1 MNKNKIAVILTLLI
15 LSNIFTGGHVW
26 AQAKEATPAT
36 ERTVITGINVTD
48 NALEIKGTRHFAYT
62 IVRSSDPFRYVLEIP
77 DATIG
82 ISRDTLKSNSSLF
95 TEITPSQVDAP
106 RITAR
111 FEILLQSPSDIEPL
125 YIDNTLILKAKESEA
140 NVQEASSEPDST
152 EPAEAL
158 TENKEK
164 ESPGHDQEGQKTD
177 EKETLPKATEITD
190 IHFEQT
196 DSVIKIIVKGNGSMS
211 PSVYTLKNRI
221 VLDFP
226 DVAMKAAIPSTV
238 ISPVKGMRSG
248 KYKDNAR
255 LVIDAN
261 ELKDLDI
268 SSVKDIVIISL
279 GSPEL
284 AVSAKKE
291 EAPKPQPEEKKETA
305 IQKPPAEEPAE
316 SKEPELLVEG
326 KYTGKKISLDF
337 QDAEIVPILRLLADI
352 SGYNVVVNPDVKGKL
367 TMKLI
372 NVPWDQAL
380 DIILKTFSLGKV
392 VEGNILR
399 IAPLTVMARESKER
413 GEAMAA
419 EVTAE
424 PLQTKVF
431 PISYADVAVVE
442 AAIKNSKLLTARG
455 NISVDKRTSSMV
467 IKDAPSV
474 FPNIENLLATLDK
487 PIPQVMIETRIVEVT
502 TNDTYELGIRWGLNI
517 NPVNTL
523 SSLGGLPAL
532 GKGAFTGNNYLVDF
546 PASAAQSGA
555 GSGFNFGI
563 INPAKTLGLD
573 LQLSALESLGKSKT
587 ISNPR
592 IVTTDNEKALIK
604 QGTSEPIPKT
614 DPQSGQIST
623 DYKEVVLSTEV
634 TPHITPDGSVSML
647 VNVKKED
654 ILGTVRIGGSDVPR
668 TSKIE
673 GNTKVLVQNGET
685 LVIGGVY
692 KKKEGNTTSGVPG
705 LMNIPLLGWL
715 FKNKSNKEETTELLI
730 FITPRI
736 IETKKA
742 IKD

>member
-15 LSNIFTGGHVW
+15 LSRIFTGGIAW
-26 AQAKEATPAT
+26 AQTKEEPPAA
-36 ERTVITGINVTD
+36 EKTVITDIHVTD

-62 IVRSSDPFRYVLEIP
+62 IVRSSDPFRYVIEIP

-82 ISRDTLKSNSSLF
+82 ISRDTLKSSSSLF
-95 TEITPSQVDAP
+95 TEITPSQIDAP

-125 YIDNTLILKAKESEA
+125 YIDNTLILKSKESEA
-140 NVQEASSEPDST
+140 KVQETSGKPDSAEPT
-152 EPAEAL
+152 ETLA
-158 TENKEK
+158 ENKEN
-164 ESPGHDQEGQKTD
+164 ESPGHDHEGKKTD
-177 EKETLPKATEITD
+177 EKETLPKATEISD
-190 IHFEQT
+190 IHFEQA
-196 DSVIKIIVKGNGSMS
+196 DGVIKIIIKGNGSMS
-211 PSVYTLKNRI
+211 PGAYTLKNRI
-221 VLDFP
+221 VLDFQ
-226 DVAMKAAIPSTV
+226 DVAMKAAIPSAV

-255 LVIDAN
+255 LVIDAS

-268 SSVKDIVIISL
+268 SSVKDSVVVTIGI
-279 GSPEL
+279 PESV
-284 AVSAKKE
+284 AEAKKE

-305 IQKPPAEEPAE
+305 APKAPAEAGET
-316 SKEPELLVEG
+316 KEPEALVEG

-352 SGYNVVVNPDVKGKL
+352 SGYNVVVNPDVKGRL
-367 TMKLI
+367 TMKLL

-380 DIILKTFSLGKV
+380 DIILHTFSLGKV
-392 VEGNILR
+392 VEGNIIR
-399 IAPLTVMARESKER
+399 IAPLTVLAKESKER
-413 GEAMAA
+413 GEALAA

-424 PLQTKVF
+424 PLQTRVF

-442 AAIKNSKLLTARG
+442 TAIKSSKLLTARG

-467 IKDAPSV
+467 IKDAPSI

-502 TNDTYELGIRWGLNI
+502 TNNTSDLGIQWGLKLNL
-517 NPVNTL
+517 PNTL
-523 SSLGGLPAL
+523 ASAGGLPNM

-546 PASAAQSGA
+546 PASAAQAGA

-573 LQLSALESLGKSKT
+573 LQLSALESLGKSRT

-604 QGTSEPIPKT
+604 QGTSEPVPKT

-647 VNVKKED
+647 VSVKKED
-654 ILGTVRIGGSDVPR
+654 ILGTVRIGSSDVPR

-705 LMNIPLLGWL
+705 LMNIPILGWL
-715 FKNKSNKEETTELLI
+715 FKNKSDKDETTELLI

-742 IKD
+742 SKD